1 MKLRWKKNWWGKIF
15 SSHVSSNSCRI
26 LLLFYENQ
34 KMVVNKTLYIYISCP
49 TISFQSN
56 IFYDYTKSLICAIF
70 LLCVNTPT
78 FDPLLRQTHTQTH
91 THTQYTRTQAHTRT
105 RTHIHTQQ
113 YINIYGSC
121 GSFPLLE
128 LVQTLKLASHL
139 TQRLL
144 AKEWKGNHLKGSTIV
159 KPKTR

>member
-1 MKLRWKKNWWGKIF
+1 MKLKWKKNWWGKIF

-26 LLLFYENQ
+26 LLLFSENQ
-34 KMVVNKTLYIYISCP
+34 KMVVKKTLYIYISCP

-105 RTHIHTQQ
+105 RTHIHTRTRAHIHTQKPFAVSVPHPGGDSASRCSLQ
-113 YINIYGSC
+113 
-121 GSFPLLE
+121 PLPPARWF
-128 LVQTLKLASHL
+128 VV
-139 TQRLL
+139 LL
-144 AKEWKGNHLKGSTIV
+144 PAIFYFGDS
-159 KPKTR
+159 

>member
-34 KMVVNKTLYIYISCP
+34 KMVVNKMLYIYISCP

-91 THTQYTRTQAHTRT
+91 AHTQYTRTQAHTRT
-105 RTHIHTQQ
+105 RTHIHTRT
-113 YINIYGSC
+113 C
-121 GSFPLLE
+121 THACTHRHTHTRTHT
-128 LVQTLKLASHL
+128 QTHARARACTHTHTHTHTH
-139 TQRLL
+139 TQIE
-144 AKEWKGNHLKGSTIV
+144 KD
-159 KPKTR
+159 